1 MLEVS
6 VPAKMLRE
14 SGVGDDPVAPEL
26 RIILDM
32 YAAVGIP
39 TIFYNEEAVA
49 LSDEAFCGSGFGHG
63 VYGYGELILNRS
75 GESISPELDRVPTDL
90 GDAEVIVWDT
100 LEIDG
105 KESIKIAGPD
115 ENGFALQFALE
126 DAAPFMIDAG
136 SEELLGEGMRARLPV
151 GVQLPPEDWKDLVF
165 TLLVL
170 SGGFTIEML
179 NACPLEVRE
188 PFLELL
194 ARIEEFARK

>member
-1 MLEVS
+1 
-6 VPAKMLRE
+6 MLRE

-39 TIFYNEEAVA
+39 TILYNEEAVA

-75 GESISPELDRVPTDL
+75 GGRIRPVLDKQPTDL
-90 GDAEVIVWDT
+90 GDAEVIVWET

-126 DAAPFMIDAG
+126 DAAHFMIEAG
-136 SEELLGEGMRARLPV
+136 SEEQVDEGVRAKLPE
-151 GVQLPPEDWKDLVF
+151 QLPPEDWKDLVF

-170 SGGFTIEML
+170 SGGFTDEMV
-179 NACPLEVRE
+179 NACPQDVRE
-188 PFLELL
+188 PFLDLL
-194 ARIEEFARK
+194 ARIEVFARK